1 MANVLIIGA
10 TSSMGQLAT
19 KYFLNK
25 TDDNITLMARYTG
38 LLSPIDESR
47 ERVFQGDIIDEQI
60 LDDAMKGV
68 DVVLV
73 SLDSNEERLIQ
84 KIVDAMDKEGVKRLL
99 FLTSMGVCNEIP
111 VTAGASG
118 NLTEASILKPY
129 QEVIHV
135 IEKSDLNYTIIRPS
149 WLDDGKDVDNYE
161 VVHNGAPYVENDVS
175 RYSVADLIVRL
186 AHNDKMGKCDNL
198 AISRKAK

>member
-10 TSSMGQLAT
+10 TSSMGQLAAR
-19 KYFLNK
+19 YFLNK

-38 LLSPIDESR
+38 LLSPIDEKR

-60 LDDAMKGV
+60 LSDAMKGI

-84 KIVDAMDKEGVKRLL
+84 KIIDMMDKHGIKRFL
-99 FLTSMGVCNEIP
+99 FLTSMGICNEVP
-111 VTAGASG
+111 LTTGASG
-118 NLTEASILKPY
+118 NLTEDSILNPY
-129 QEVIHV
+129 KEVISV
-135 IEKSDLNYTIIRPS
+135 IENSDLNYTIIRPS

-161 VVHNGAPYVENDVS
+161 ITHNGTPYRENDVS
-175 RYSVADLIVRL
+175 RESVADLIVRL
-186 AHNDKMGKCDNL
+186 AHNDKLGSHDDL
-198 AISRKAK
+198 AISRKTE